1 MNIRA
6 FGKTDIGIIRE
17 NNEDNFLIMNIG
29 NGDEGDIKNP
39 ASTSDGIILL
49 VADGMGGAVAGE
61 TASLIMVTE
70 SAKYIRDHKTTKPED
85 VVREC
90 LLVAHDQCHRMI
102 KLNPG
107 LMGMGTVAT
116 AAIVKGDQLFIS
128 QIGDTRLYLYRNKTL
143 IQVTE
148 DQNFVSELVRI
159 GIITPEQAMIH
170 PQRNA
175 VTQAVGSIEPII
187 PVDYI
192 QSLEPGDKLLICSD
206 GLNAMISDME
216 IQLLLESSKS
226 LEVIVDN
233 LIFAAKDS
241 GGHDNITIILAEVQ
255 NK

>member
-29 NGDEGDIKNP
+29 SSEEGDIKEP
-39 ASTSDGIILL
+39 TSTSNGIMLL

-70 SAKYIRDHKTTKPED
+70 SAKFLKEHNTTNPED
-85 VVREC
+85 AAREC

-116 AAIVKGDQLFIS
+116 VGIVKDDQLFIS

-143 IQVTE
+143 LQITE

-187 PVDYI
+187 PVDYT
-192 QSLEPGDKLLICSD
+192 QTLEVGDKILICSD

-216 IQLLLESSKS
+216 IQLILESSKN
-226 LEVIVDN
+226 LEVVIDN

-241 GGHDNITIILAEVQ
+241 GGHDNITIILAEVA
-255 NK
+255 NS

>member
-1 MNIRA
+1 MNILA
-6 FGKTDIGIIRE
+6 FGKTDIGVVRE
-17 NNEDNFLIMNIG
+17 NNEDNFLILNLE
-29 NGDEGDIKNP
+29 NNQEGDIQNPTSTKN
-39 ASTSDGIILL
+39 GIVLL

-70 SAKYIRDHKTTKPED
+70 ASKYLQGHKKINPD
-85 VVREC
+85 DAAREC
-90 LLVAHDQCHRMI
+90 LLVAHEQCHRMI

-116 AAIVKGDQLFIS
+116 IGIIKDDQISIS
-128 QIGDTRLYLYRNKTL
+128 QIGDTRLYIYRDKTL

-187 PVDYI
+187 PVNY
-192 QSLEPGDKLLICSD
+192 QHSLLVGDKILVCSD

-216 IQLLLESSKS
+216 IQLILESSKK
-226 LEVIVDN
+226 LNVIIDN
-233 LIFAAKDS
+233 LIYAAKDS
-241 GGHDNITIILAEVQ
+241 GGHDNITVILAEVVE
-255 NK
+255 

>member
-6 FGKTDIGIIRE
+6 FGKTDIGVVRE
-17 NNEDNFLIMNIG
+17 NNEDNFLIMNLETDAEG
-29 NGDEGDIKNP
+29 NVINPTSTKN
-39 ASTSDGIILL
+39 GILLL

-70 SAKYIRDHKTTKPED
+70 ASKYLKSHKKIKPD
-85 VVREC
+85 DAVREC
-90 LLVAHDQCHRMI
+90 LLVAHDQCHKMI

-116 AAIVKGDQLFIS
+116 VAIVSENKLYIS

-143 IQVTE
+143 LQITE

-175 VTQAVGSIEPII
+175 VTQAVGSIEPIL
-187 PVDYI
+187 PVNY
-192 QSLEPGDKLLICSD
+192 SENLEVGDKILLCSD
-206 GLNAMISDME
+206 GLNSMISDME
-216 IQLLLESSKS
+216 IQLILESSKK
-226 LEVIVDN
+226 LDVIIDN
-233 LIFAAKDS
+233 LIYAAKDS
-241 GGHDNITIILAEVQ
+241 GGHDNITVILAEVGE
-255 NK
+255 

>member
-17 NNEDNFLIMNIG
+17 NNEDNFLIMNISTSE
-29 NGDEGDIKNP
+29 EGDISNP
-39 ASTSDGIILL
+39 TSTEEGILLL

-70 SAKYIRDHKTTKPED
+70 SGNYMRKTKATDPGKAA
-85 VVREC
+85 REC
-90 LLVAHDQCHRMI
+90 LLSSHEQCHRMI

-116 AAIVKGDQLFIS
+116 VAIIKQNKLFIS
-128 QIGDTRLYLYRNKTL
+128 QIGDTRLYIYRNKTL
-143 IQVTE
+143 LQITE

-175 VTQAVGSIEPII
+175 VTQAVGSMEPIT
-187 PVDYI
+187 PVDY
-192 QSLEPGDKLLICSD
+192 LESIETGDKILLCSD

-216 IQLLLESSKS
+216 IQLILESSVDLKV
-226 LEVIVDN
+226 VINN

-241 GGHDNITIILAEVQ
+241 GGHDNITIILAEVL
-255 NK
+255 

>member
-17 NNEDNFLIMNIG
+17 NNEDNFLIMNIASSQ
-29 NGDEGDIKNP
+29 EGDMKNP
-39 ASTSDGIILL
+39 TSTSNGIMLL

-70 SAKYIRDHKTTKPED
+70 SAKYLREHKTTNPED
-85 VVREC
+85 AAREC

-116 AAIVKGDQLFIS
+116 VAILKDDQLFIS

-143 IQVTE
+143 LQVTE

-187 PVDYI
+187 PVDYMQTI
-192 QSLEPGDKLLICSD
+192 EVGDKILICSD

-216 IQLLLESSKS
+216 IQLILESSKN
-226 LEVIVDN
+226 LEVVIDN

-241 GGHDNITIILAEVQ
+241 GGHDNITIILGEVTSS
-255 NK
+255 

>member
-17 NNEDNFLIMNIG
+17 NNEDNFLIMDIG
-29 NGDEGDIKNP
+29 TSKEGDIKNP
-39 ASTSDGIILL
+39 TSTENGIMLL

-70 SAKYIRDHKTTKPED
+70 SAKYLQNHKSAKPED
-85 VVREC
+85 IAREC

-116 AAIVKGDQLFIS
+116 VAIVKGNELSIS
-128 QIGDTRLYLYRNKTL
+128 QIGDTRLYIYRDKTL

-187 PVDYI
+187 PVDYS
-192 QSLEPGDKLLICSD
+192 QELAPGDKLLLCSD

-216 IQLLLESSKS
+216 IQLLLESSKN
-226 LEVIVDN
+226 LEVVVDN

-241 GGHDNITIILAEVQ
+241 GGHDNITIILAEVTD
-255 NK
+255 

>member
-17 NNEDNFLIMNIG
+17 NNEDNFLIMNIASSQ
-29 NGDEGDIKNP
+29 EGDLKDP
-39 ASTSDGIILL
+39 TSTSKGIMLL

-70 SAKYIRDHKTTKPED
+70 SAKYLREHKTTNSED
-85 VVREC
+85 AAREC

-116 AAIVKGDQLFIS
+116 VAILKDNQLFIS

-143 IQVTE
+143 LQVTE

-187 PVDYI
+187 PVDYS
-192 QSLEPGDKLLICSD
+192 QNLEVGDKILICSD

-216 IQLLLESSKS
+216 IQLILESSKN
-226 LEVIVDN
+226 LEVVIDN

-241 GGHDNITIILAEVQ
+241 GGHDNITIILAEVT
-255 NK
+255 NS

>member
-29 NGDEGDIKNP
+29 NSEEGDIANP
-39 ASTSDGIILL
+39 TSTEEGVLLL

-70 SAKYIRDHKTTKPED
+70 SGNYLRKNKDTEPSKAAK
-85 VVREC
+85 EC
-90 LLVAHDQCHRMI
+90 LLVSHEHCHRMI

-116 AAIVKGDQLFIS
+116 VAIIQKNKLFIS
-128 QIGDTRLYLYRNKTL
+128 QIGDTRLYIYRNKTL
-143 IQVTE
+143 LQITE

-159 GIITPEQAMIH
+159 GIITQEQAMIH

-175 VTQAVGSIEPII
+175 VTQAVGSIEPIV
-187 PVDYI
+187 PVDYFETI
-192 QSLEPGDKLLICSD
+192 EAGDKILVCSD
-206 GLNAMISDME
+206 GLNSMISDME
-216 IQLLLESSKS
+216 IQLILESSND
-226 LEVIVDN
+226 LRVILDN
-233 LIFAAKDS
+233 LIHAAKDS
-241 GGHDNITIILAEVQ
+241 GGHDNITVIIAEIS
-255 NK
+255 

>member
-1 MNIRA
+1 MNITA

-29 NGDEGDIKNP
+29 TSKEGDIKNP
-39 ASTSDGIILL
+39 TSTVNGIFLL

-70 SAKYIRDHKTTKPED
+70 SAKYLQTHKTSNPED
-85 VVREC
+85 VAREC
-90 LLVAHDQCHRMI
+90 LLVSHDQCHRMI

-116 AAIVKGDQLFIS
+116 VAIVKDNVLSIS
-128 QIGDTRLYLYRNKTL
+128 QIGDTRLYLYRDKTL
-143 IQVTE
+143 IQITE

-187 PVDYI
+187 PVDYT
-192 QSLEPGDKLLICSD
+192 QALLAGDKLLVCSD

-216 IQLLLESSKS
+216 IQLLLESSKK
-226 LEVIVDN
+226 LEVVVDN
-233 LIFAAKDS
+233 LIYAAKDS
-241 GGHDNITIILAEVQ
+241 GGHDNITIILAEVTD
-255 NK
+255 